1 MAKRKKASKQ
11 TPITAHAL
19 PLLKK
24 PMEAVGQQIKVPGSF
39 WQGCMSRAA
48 PPAGCLTPT

>member
-1 MAKRKKASKQ
+1 MAKRKQASKQ

-24 PMEAVGQQIKVPGSF
+24 EAVGKQIKVPGSF
-39 WQGCMSRAA
+39 WQSRGRMSRV
-48 PPAGCLTPT
+48 PAGCLTPT

>member
-1 MAKRKKASKQ
+1 MAKRKQASKQ

-24 PMEAVGQQIKVPGSF
+24 PMEAVGKQIKVPGSF
-39 WQGCMSRAA
+39 WQSRAA
-48 PPAGCLTPT
+48 CLACRPAV